1 MLDLMRSAAVVAV
14 PSRCHENQPMAVL
27 EAFACGV
34 PVVVTRLG
42 GLPELVMPGRDGEI
56 VPPDDPAAMAETLA
70 DILADPWRSS
80 TMGQAARAKAEQV
93 FTPARHLERLGELY
107 RSAQEQVAA

>member
-1 MLDLMRSAAVVAV
+1 
-14 PSRCHENQPMAVL
+14 
-27 EAFACGV
+27 
-34 PVVVTRLG
+34 
-42 GLPELVMPGRDGEI
+42 
-56 VPPDDPAAMAETLA
+56 MAETLA